1 MTTLMINGRKVQV
14 DDSFLSMSPEQQN
27 ATVDEIAASLGGN
40 QPQQTAPEQAPQPT
54 QKPQEGN
61 DALSMGRTVSGGL
74 IEGIPVLG
82 PLLRRGTEK
91 AAAATYAA
99 FDPDVDYAEALRR
112 VDMANQQEKA
122 ANPILDIGSQ
132 VAGGIA
138 ATVPV
143 AATAT
148 GARLLG
154 ITGPTLGARVGMSAA
169 SGAALSGA
177 DSVARGGDVSD
188 AIGGAVAG
196 GVIGGAVPAIAAGAK
211 AAAKPVVDAIRGRA
225 DPAGYAGR
233 KIAERLA
240 SSNMTLPQAANKME
254 ASGLSLVDV
263 SGKSGRDLL
272 RASANIP
279 GKAKDAINKT
289 ITLRQFG
296 QGDRIKGVVREV
308 LADPDGFITAGDKL
322 SKAWSQVGGEVY
334 EPALAKKV
342 VWTDRLKQFVDEPIF
357 KRGLAQGVKIQ
368 RLESLA
374 EGKPFN
380 PVDYAITGFN
390 EAGDPII
397 SGVPNMRTLNVA
409 KKGID
414 AIIGEM
420 KNPLTGKLTEEGR
433 ATNMVQKAFL
443 AEIDRWN
450 PDYQKARSVW
460 GGFAKVKEAL
470 DFGQKEA
477 MTLSPEAV
485 AKTFKEMSTAEQQ
498 AARIGI
504 ADAIRKRVDA
514 AGFTQNALLRFFSNR
529 QNVGVLKAAF
539 PDQETFTAFRKEMFN
554 EARRRATYD
563 AVKGNSTTAAQMA
576 EMVDAGGLADG
587 VRNVGTALSG
597 RPVAAIMDYVG
608 SRLKML
614 GGFTPEVASQVSK
627 RLLSTNPEAVRA
639 LAAEISAIEAS
650 KATAA
655 IKSQNIQALISRA
668 LQTTALAT
676 ASQPR

>member
-1 MTTLMINGRKVQV
+1 
-14 DDSFLSMSPEQQN
+14 
-27 ATVDEIAASLGGN
+27 
-40 QPQQTAPEQAPQPT
+40 
-54 QKPQEGN
+54 
-61 DALSMGRTVSGGL
+61 
-74 IEGIPVLG
+74 
-82 PLLRRGTEK
+82 
-91 AAAATYAA
+91 
-99 FDPDVDYAEALRR
+99 
-112 VDMANQQEKA
+112 
-122 ANPILDIGSQ
+122 
-132 VAGGIA
+132 
-138 ATVPV
+138 
-143 AATAT
+143 
-148 GARLLG
+148 
-154 ITGPTLGARVGMSAA
+154 
-169 SGAALSGA
+169 
-177 DSVARGGDVSD
+177 
-188 AIGGAVAG
+188 
-196 GVIGGAVPAIAAGAK
+196 
-211 AAAKPVVDAIRGRA
+211 
-225 DPAGYAGR
+225 
-233 KIAERLA
+233 
-240 SSNMTLPQAANKME
+240 
-254 ASGLSLVDV
+254 
-263 SGKSGRDLL
+263 L